1 LKQRTVALERL
12 YSYNRTAG
20 TALSHGLGASGEGA
34 TVMTRFERMKL
45 RRRMQRRIRMVV
57 EERRMALNLP
67 PLVPVE
73 PDFDP
78 DATVEMTVA
87 TKPVL

>member
-1 LKQRTVALERL
+1 MTRMERL
-12 YSYNRTAG
+12 
-20 TALSHGLGASGEGA
+20 
-34 TVMTRFERMKL
+34 KL

-67 PLVPVE
+67 PVAPVD

-78 DATVEMTVA
+78 DATVEMTIA
-87 TKPVL
+87 TKPAL

>member
-1 LKQRTVALERL
+1 MTRIERL
-12 YSYNRTAG
+12 
-20 TALSHGLGASGEGA
+20 
-34 TVMTRFERMKL
+34 KL

-67 PLVPVE
+67 PLTPVE

-78 DATVEMTVA
+78 DATVEI
-87 TKPVL
+87 KPGALA